1 MLAWVSLSC
10 ITYALIKGDACVM
23 DSPGTEL
30 TEFLQVGV
38 GLASVR
44 VPKVSSAQ
52 VEELLALG
60 DRMR

>member
-1 MLAWVSLSC
+1 
-10 ITYALIKGDACVM
+10 M